1 MEYVK
6 LDDICNF
13 ISRGINYNKDDLA
26 NNSKGGYTVEQISF
40 SDINEEGTFSAKKKI
55 ILKDKSLYHKYKVS
69 EEHILLPPTIK
80 NSAKARRLYDG
91 KASGLFLDKAVYS
104 SNIVILQLKDD
115 SSYTPLE
122 LQLLLNTEKI
132 QQRLINEVYSVGKVK
147 SISIEKLK
155 QFKIPIMT
163 NDIKQALI
171 DNNKYI
177 QKLQKTKEILNNLI

>member
-1 MEYVK
+1 M
-6 LDDICNF
+6 
-13 ISRGINYNKDDLA
+13 
-26 NNSKGGYTVEQISF
+26 
-40 SDINEEGTFSAKKKI
+40 
-55 ILKDKSLYHKYKVS
+55 
-69 EEHILLPPTIK
+69 
-80 NSAKARRLYDG
+80 
-91 KASGLFLDKAVYS
+91 
-104 SNIVILQLKDD
+104 KDD

-171 DNNKYI
+171 DYNKYI
-177 QKLQKTKEILNNLI
+177 QKLQKTKETLNNLI